1 MELYFCTNSTH
12 MNKAAI
18 LVAGGKGMR
27 MGTSLPKQYL
37 PLAGKPVLMHTLE
50 KFFSAD
56 PSLLLIL
63 VLPKD
68 DFEYWNSLCVSHA
81 FELPHQLVP
90 GGESRFQSVKK
101 GLMALPFQEGL
112 VAIHDGV
119 RPFVS
124 EKVIQNSFELAA
136 EKGSAIPV
144 VALKDSLRKVE
155 TSGESSFQDRA
166 HFRLVQTPQ
175 TFQLKPLL
183 QAFAV
188 EELAIFTDDATVY
201 EHQGW
206 KISLIEGN
214 PENIKLTTPEDLAFA
229 EYLVASRVV

>member
-1 MELYFCTNSTH
+1 

-90 GGESRFQSVKK
+90 GGESRFQSVKN
-101 GLMALPFQEGL
+101 GLMELPSQEGL

-119 RPFVS
+119 RTFVS

-206 KISLIEGN
+206 EISLIQGN

-229 EYLVASRVV
+229 EFLMLAR

>member
-1 MELYFCTNSTH
+1 MELYFCINSTH
-12 MNKAAI
+12 MKKAAI

-50 KFFSAD
+50 RFFQAD
-56 PSLLLIL
+56 PSLHLIL
-63 VLPKD
+63 VLPKE
-68 DFEYWNSLCVSHA
+68 DFEYWNNLCASHA
-81 FELPHQLVP
+81 FVLPHQLVA
-90 GGESRFQSVKK
+90 GGASRFQSVKN
-101 GLMALPFQEGL
+101 GLMAIPFQEGL

-183 QAFAV
+183 KAFAV

>member
-1 MELYFCTNSTH
+1 
-12 MNKAAI
+12 
-18 LVAGGKGMR
+18 
-27 MGTSLPKQYL
+27 MGTTLSKQYL

-50 KFFSAD
+50 RFFQAD
-56 PSLLLIL
+56 PSLFLIL
-63 VLPKD
+63 VLPKE
-68 DFEYWNSLCVSHA
+68 DFGYWTDLCTSQG
-81 FELPHQLVP
+81 FDLPHQLVA
-90 GGESRFQSVKK
+90 GGSSRFQSVKN

-124 EKVIQNSFELAA
+124 EKVIQTSFEQAA

-144 VALKDSLRKVE
+144 VALKDSLRKVGAA
-155 TSGESSFQDRA
+155 GESSFQDRT

-201 EHQGW
+201 EYQGW
-206 KISLIEGN
+206 EISLIEGN

-229 EYLVASRVV
+229 EFLMLAR

>member
-1 MELYFCTNSTH
+1 MEFYFCINSMH
-12 MNKAAI
+12 MNKAAV

-81 FELPHQLVP
+81 FVLPPQLVP
-90 GGESRFQSVKK
+90 GGESRFQSVKN

-206 KISLIEGN
+206 EISLIEGN

-229 EYLVASRVV
+229 EFLMLAR

>member
-1 MELYFCTNSTH
+1 
-12 MNKAAI
+12 MNKAAV

-50 KFFSAD
+50 RFFQAD

-63 VLPKD
+63 VLPKE
-68 DFEYWNSLCVSHA
+68 DFEYWNSLCAYHGFS
-81 FELPHQLVP
+81 LPHQLV
-90 GGESRFQSVKK
+90 GGGASRFQSVKN
-101 GLMALPFQEGL
+101 GLMALPFQDGL

-124 EKVIQNSFELAA
+124 EKVIQTSFEKAA

-144 VALKDSLRKVE
+144 VTLKDSLRRVGAA
-155 TSGESSFQDRA
+155 GESSFQDRT

-175 TFQLKPLL
+175 TFQLGPLL

-188 EELAIFTDDATVY
+188 EELVIFTDDATVY

-206 KISLIEGN
+206 EINLIEGN
-214 PENIKLTTPEDLAFA
+214 PENIKLTTPEDLAYA
-229 EYLVASRVV
+229 EFLVLAR

>member
-50 KFFSAD
+50 KFFRAD

-68 DFEYWNSLCVSHA
+68 DFDYWNSLCTSHA
-81 FELPHQLVP
+81 FVLPHQLVA
-90 GGESRFQSVKK
+90 GGESRFQSVKN

-124 EKVIQNSFELAA
+124 ENVIQNSFVLAA

-206 KISLIEGN
+206 EISLIEGN

-229 EYLVASRVV
+229 EFLMLAR

>member
-1 MELYFCTNSTH
+1 MEFYFCINSMH
-12 MNKAAI
+12 MNKAAV

-81 FELPHQLVP
+81 FVLPHQLVP
-90 GGESRFQSVKK
+90 GGESRFQSVKN

-206 KISLIEGN
+206 EISLIEGN

>member
-1 MELYFCTNSTH
+1 MH
-12 MNKAAI
+12 MNKAAV

-68 DFEYWNSLCVSHA
+68 DFEYWRSLCDNHN
-81 FELPHQLVP
+81 FTLPHELVP
-90 GGESRFQSVKK
+90 GGESRFQSVKN
-101 GLMALPFQEGL
+101 GLMALPFTEGL

-119 RPFVS
+119 RPFVT
-124 EKVIQNSFELAA
+124 EQVIQSSFEEAA
-136 EKGSAIPV
+136 KSGSAIPV
-144 VALKDSLRKVE
+144 VSLKDSLRKVDVG
-155 TSGESSFQDRA
+155 GESTFQERKDY
-166 HFRLVQTPQ
+166 RLVQTPQ
-175 TFQLKPLL
+175 TFQVEQLM

-188 EELAIFTDDATVY
+188 EELDIFTDDATVY
-201 EHQGW
+201 EYQGW
-206 KISLIEGN
+206 AVTLIEGN
-214 PENIKLTTPEDLAFA
+214 AENIKLTTPEDLAFA
-229 EYLVASRVV
+229 EFLMAAR

>member
-12 MNKAAI
+12 MNKAAV

-81 FELPHQLVP
+81 FVLPHQLVP
-90 GGESRFQSVKK
+90 GGESRFQSVKN

-206 KISLIEGN
+206 EISLIEGN
-214 PENIKLTTPEDLAFA
+214 PENIILTTPEDLAFA
-229 EYLVASRVV
+229 EFLMLAR

>member
-63 VLPKD
+63 VLPKE
-68 DFEYWNSLCVSHA
+68 DFEYWNSLCASHA
-81 FELPHQLVP
+81 FVLPHQLVA
-90 GGESRFQSVKK
+90 GGESRFQSVKN

-112 VAIHDGV
+112 VAIQDGV
-119 RPFVS
+119 GPFVS
-124 EKVIQNSFELAA
+124 ENVIQASFELAA

-175 TFQLKPLL
+175 TFQIKPLL

-206 KISLIEGN
+206 EISLIEGN

>member
-1 MELYFCTNSTH
+1 
-12 MNKAAI
+12 
-18 LVAGGKGMR
+18 
-27 MGTSLPKQYL
+27 
-37 PLAGKPVLMHTLE
+37 
-50 KFFSAD
+50 
-56 PSLLLIL
+56 
-63 VLPKD
+63 
-68 DFEYWNSLCVSHA
+68 
-81 FELPHQLVP
+81 
-90 GGESRFQSVKK
+90 
-101 GLMALPFQEGL
+101 MALPFQEGL

-214 PENIKLTTPEDLAFA
+214 SENIKLTTPEDLAFA
-229 EYLVASRVV
+229 EFLMSAR

>member
-12 MNKAAI
+12 MNKAAV

-81 FELPHQLVP
+81 FVLPHQLVP
-90 GGESRFQSVKK
+90 GGESRFQSVKN

-206 KISLIEGN
+206 EISLIEGN

>member
-1 MELYFCTNSTH
+1 MH
-12 MNKAAI
+12 MNKAAV

-50 KFFSAD
+50 RFFQAD
-56 PSLLLIL
+56 PSLRLIL
-63 VLPKD
+63 VLPKE
-68 DFEYWNSLCVSHA
+68 DFEYWTNLCTSHG
-81 FELPHQLVP
+81 FVLPHQLVA
-90 GGESRFQSVKK
+90 GGSSRFQSVKN

-124 EKVIQNSFELAA
+124 EKVIQTSFEQAA

-144 VALKDSLRKVE
+144 VALKDSLRKVGS
-155 TSGESSFQDRA
+155 SGESTFQDRT

-175 TFQLKPLL
+175 TFQLGPLL

-188 EELAIFTDDATVY
+188 EELPIFTDDATVY

-206 KISLIEGN
+206 EISLIEGN

-229 EYLVASRVV
+229 EFLVSSR

>member
-1 MELYFCTNSTH
+1 
-12 MNKAAI
+12 
-18 LVAGGKGMR
+18 
-27 MGTSLPKQYL
+27 
-37 PLAGKPVLMHTLE
+37 
-50 KFFSAD
+50 
-56 PSLLLIL
+56 LIL
-63 VLPKD
+63 VLPKE
-68 DFEYWNSLCVSHA
+68 DFEYWTNLCASHG
-81 FELPHQLVP
+81 FVLPHQLVA
-90 GGESRFQSVKK
+90 GGSSRFQSVKN

-124 EKVIQNSFELAA
+124 EKVIQTSFERAA

-144 VALKDSLRKVE
+144 VALKDSLRKVD
-155 TSGESSFQDRA
+155 TAGESSFQDRT

-206 KISLIEGN
+206 EICLIEGN

-229 EYLVASRVV
+229 EFLVLAR

>member
-1 MELYFCTNSTH
+1 
-12 MNKAAI
+12 
-18 LVAGGKGMR
+18 
-27 MGTSLPKQYL
+27 
-37 PLAGKPVLMHTLE
+37 
-50 KFFSAD
+50 
-56 PSLLLIL
+56 
-63 VLPKD
+63 
-68 DFEYWNSLCVSHA
+68 
-81 FELPHQLVP
+81 
-90 GGESRFQSVKK
+90 
-101 GLMALPFQEGL
+101 MALPFQEGL

-124 EKVIQNSFELAA
+124 EKVIQASFKLAA

-206 KISLIEGN
+206 EISLIEGN

-229 EYLVASRVV
+229 EFLMLAR